1 MISSPRLSLER
12 NSSNP
17 PSPMKSQTRNHK
29 IDDFVIGKQLGCGK
43 FGNVFVVK
51 HKITGFVCA
60 LKIIPKEMVREENI
74 INQLIRELKI
84 QSCLDHPN
92 IIKLFGFFDDDKQVY
107 LLLEVGSSGQLYKV
121 LKEKGRFSEE
131 TSSYIVKQICE
142 AIRYLHTFRI
152 IHRDIKPENIVI
164 QHVILKV
171 MQGIAKMCDFGW
183 AVCRGY
189 ELRSTFCG
197 TPLYVSP
204 EILKGEQYD
213 ERIDLWSIGILSY
226 ELLVGDIPFEITREE

>member
-1 MISSPRLSLER
+1 V
-12 NSSNP
+12 
-17 PSPMKSQTRNHK
+17 
-29 IDDFVIGKQLGCGK
+29 DDFVIGKQLGCGK

-51 HKITGFVCA
+51 HKLTGFVCA
-60 LKIIPKEMVREENI
+60 LKIIPKEMVKEENI

-92 IIKLFGFFDDDKQVY
+92 IIKLFGFFDDEKNVY
-107 LLLEVGSSGQLYKV
+107 LLLELGSSGQLYRV
-121 LKEKGRFSEE
+121 LKEKVKFSEE
-131 TSSYIVKQICE
+131 ASSYIVKQICE

-164 QHVILKV
+164 QHVQHSII
-171 MQGIAKMCDFGW
+171 QGIAKMCDFGW
-183 AVCRGY
+183 AVCRGL

-204 EILKGEQYD
+204 EILKGEHYD
-213 ERIDLWSIGILSY
+213 ERIDLWSIGILCY
-226 ELLVGDIPFEITREE
+226 ELLVGDIPFEITRE